1 MGDFKELRDAINNE
15 EDPIKRE
22 ELQKQFDDMHRMAEE
37 EGLLDER
44 NYVEFEVK

>member
-37 EGLLDER
+37 GLLDEKIMLSLR
-44 NYVEFEVK
+44 